1 MELISSNIVPT
12 EQKLDVGSSGEVAVG
27 IVEFAIKQPRSGKN
41 LKHENEVLSSL
52 SHRNIV
58 KYVAYDPGPP
68 ERLIT
73 EKMQGNL
80 RQYVKIKEKN
90 LGIEMILNVASD
102 VAHGLEY
109 LHGQGYLHDDL
120 KAPNILISLG
130 PDIAKIGNFDSAKT
144 LSPDNPKVRYF
155 LHYEGQR
162 YKVAN
167 GFPETFK
174 VS

>member
-1 MELISSNIVPT
+1 MELISSNIVST
-12 EQKLDVGSSGEVAVG
+12 EQKLGVGSFGEVAVG
-27 IVEFAIKQPRSGKN
+27 KVEFAIKKPQSGEN

-68 ERLIT
+68 EKLIF
-73 EKMQGNL
+73 EKMQANL
-80 RQYVKIKEKN
+80 RQYVESKEKDV
-90 LGIEMILNVASD
+90 GIEMILNVASD
-102 VAHGLEY
+102 VAYGLEY
-109 LHGQGYLHDDL
+109 LHRQGYLHDNL
-120 KAPNILISLG
+120 TATTILIRRG

-155 LHYEGQR
+155 LRYNGQT
-162 YKVAN
+162 YKVAT

>member
-1 MELISSNIVPT
+1 MGLISSNIVPT
-12 EQKLDVGSSGEVAVG
+12 EQKLDVGSFGEVAVG
-27 IVEFAIKQPRSGKN
+27 KVEFAIKEPRSGKN

-58 KYVAYDPGPP
+58 KYVAYDLGPP
-68 ERLIT
+68 ERLIF

-80 RQYVKIKEKN
+80 RQYVESKEKT
-90 LGIEMILNVASD
+90 LGTEMIKNVALD
-102 VAHGLEY
+102 VAHGLKY
-109 LHGQGYLHDDL
+109 LHGQGYLHDNL
-120 KAPNILISLG
+120 TATTILICCG

-155 LHYEGQR
+155 LRYEGQS
-162 YKVAN
+162 YKVAT